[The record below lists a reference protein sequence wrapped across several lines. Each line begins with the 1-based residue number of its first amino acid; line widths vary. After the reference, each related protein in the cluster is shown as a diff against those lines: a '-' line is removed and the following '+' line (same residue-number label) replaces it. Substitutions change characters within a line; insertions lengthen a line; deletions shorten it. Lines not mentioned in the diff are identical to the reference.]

1 MTLAVLGGDRRNTR
15 LYGRFVDAWRR
26 STAGLHSAASSQ
38 RFKHFR
44 CFWLVDGLSQHRDFF
59 TLLHGKRQP
68 AFQFGIEL
76 VFTPQINRAVQ
87 QRAGWRDP

>member
-26 STAGLHSAASSQ
+26 STAGLHGAAVSQ
-38 RFKHFR
+38 RFKHLWRFR
-44 CFWLVDGLSQHRDFF
+44 RVDRLSQHRDFF

-68 AFQFGIEL
+68 AF
-76 VFTPQINRAVQ
+76 
-87 QRAGWRDP
+87 